1 MVQLH
6 FSAQYGIVATEKEVN
21 MVEYVDGW
29 NARVA
34 WSRID
39 RSCAKC
45 NGRIVT
51 GMLYISRDDRRPGGK
66 RWSLHEHV
74 DCQAAWWQV
83 NLKHLLKSVGKL
95 PHTPPPQDETDPR
108 LEGFDIIFQ
117 SLSDRTGV
125 TTWLPNAEVRQ
136 QFLQTPDTKLR
147 ESAKAEIELAFG
159 LFADVIIRSF
169 GNQHAAM
176 MLSNIIQQLVQ
187 VAEVTFERP

>member
-1 MVQLH
+1 
-6 FSAQYGIVATEKEVN
+6 

-34 WSRID
+34 RSRID
-39 RSCAKC
+39 RSCAQC
-45 NGRIVT
+45 GGRILK
-51 GMLYISRDDRRPGGK
+51 GMLYVSRDNRRPGGK
-66 RWSLHEHV
+66 RWGLHEHV

-83 NLKHLLKSVGKL
+83 DLKHLLKSVGKL
-95 PHTPPPQDETDPR
+95 PHTQPPQTETDPR
-108 LEGFDIIFQ
+108 LEGFDIIFK
-117 SLSDRTGV
+117 SLSNRTGI
-125 TTWLPNAEVRQ
+125 TTWIPSTEARQ
-136 QFLQTPDTKLR
+136 QFLYTPDTRLR
-147 ESAKAEIELAFG
+147 ETAQTEIELAFG